1 MSAKTKEAVVRE
13 AKRIF
18 IAATTGMGFPAK
30 RQWYDSSGN
39 PTYTEFKDGYGWAN
53 DLINA
58 YRAHAKSTKP
68 KGKRK

>member
-18 IAATTGMGFPAK
+18 IAATTEMGFPVK

-39 PTYTEFKDGYGWAN
+39 PTYTEFKDGYRWAN

-58 YRAHAKSTKP
+58 CRAHANSTKQ
-68 KGKRK
+68 KGKR